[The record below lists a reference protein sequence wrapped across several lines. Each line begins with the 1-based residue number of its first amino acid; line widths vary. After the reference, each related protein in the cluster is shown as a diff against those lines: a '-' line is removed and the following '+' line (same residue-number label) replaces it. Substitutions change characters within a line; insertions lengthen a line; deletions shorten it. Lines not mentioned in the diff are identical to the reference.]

1 MCPAFERAGSMSSLI
16 DETELFGALCSR
28 ARVRDEITMSIIA
41 QDRGD
46 IISFI
51 ATNAGLAQVA
61 PTDAAVQAVCALV
74 NRRHGVHLTNDDVT
88 RVRQLAMSCFA
99 LYPAAQARQAA
110 ALGAAPA
117 STVAPAARL
126 LHCLRQPTCVA
137 RLL

>member
-1 MCPAFERAGSMSSLI
+1 MCCAFERTAQMSSVI
-16 DETELFGALCSR
+16 DETELFAALCSR

-74 NRRHGVHLTNDDVT
+74 NRRHRRSSNQ
-88 RVRQLAMSCFA
+88 R
-99 LYPAAQARQAA
+99 
-110 ALGAAPA
+110 
-117 STVAPAARL
+117 
-126 LHCLRQPTCVA
+126 
-137 RLL
+137 